1 MRTATIVIIGL
12 VATVLTACAGSMADS
27 ASISGT
33 VTYLQ
38 RIALPQGAMLTV
50 ELVDISLADAP
61 AVTLGAYS
69 SQPDTQV
76 PLPFTIAYDPADII
90 DNHTYALQA
99 QIHDAQGKLWFRNT
113 TKFLVLTNGQ
123 PSDKVEIVLD
133 MVSGQ

>member
-1 MRTATIVIIGL
+1 MRTATVVILGL
-12 VATVLTACAGSMADS
+12 AAAVLSACAGSAATS

-38 RIALPQGAMLTV
+38 RIALPQGATLTV

-76 PLPFTIAYDPADII
+76 PLPFTVTYNSADII

-99 QIHDAQGKLWFRNT
+99 EIRDAQGKLWFRNT
-113 TKFLVLTNGQ
+113 TTFLVLTNGQ
-123 PSDKVEIVLD
+123 PSDNVEIVLD